1 MPDFDH
7 FIKSSDEKERLM
19 NKKNLYAVGGGA
31 CIGLANGLFGG
42 GGGMIAVP
50 YLERIARYPTQN
62 AHATAIAAVLPAT
75 LTSAIVYL
83 FFGLV
88 PLLVLLPVSI
98 GVLFGGMMGAK
109 LLGLVE
115 PKYTALAFSVLML
128 IAGVRMIL

>member
-1 MPDFDH
+1 MKH
-7 FIKSSDEKERLM
+7 
-19 NKKNLYAVGGGA
+19 KNLYAVGGGICTGA
-31 CIGLANGLFGG
+31 ANGLFGG

-50 YLERIARYPTQN
+50 YLERIARYPTAS
-62 AHATAIAAVLPAT
+62 AHATAIAVVLPAT

-83 FFGLV
+83 IFGLV

-98 GVLFGGMMGAK
+98 GVLFGGLIGAE
-109 LLGLVE
+109 LLNVLE